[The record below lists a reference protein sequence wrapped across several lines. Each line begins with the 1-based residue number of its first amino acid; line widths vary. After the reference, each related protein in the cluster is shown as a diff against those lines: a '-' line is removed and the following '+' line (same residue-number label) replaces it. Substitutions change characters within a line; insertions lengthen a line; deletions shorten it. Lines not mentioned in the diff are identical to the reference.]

1 MSYNDKTLSKGFES
15 MGKTIEKNS
24 SQPRR
29 PLPMSMRELRE
40 YGYDTPDFVLVT
52 GDAYIDH
59 PSFGTAI
66 IGRVLLH
73 NGYSVGIISQPNK
86 NDPETFK
93 VFGKP
98 RLGFLVNSGNMDS
111 MVNHYTSAK
120 KPRAADAYTPGG
132 KRGKRPDR
140 AVTVYCKCIRQI
152 YGDMP
157 IIIGGIEASL
167 RRFAHYDYWD
177 DKVLPSILIS
187 SDADL
192 LIYGMGERQIVA
204 VAEALDGGLK
214 ARDICYIPGT
224 AYRASNLNR
233 VYDYKLIESFE
244 EVSRDKK
251 VYCSAFMSQYREQ
264 DAISGE
270 TLVQKHG
277 SEYVIVNPPAM
288 PLSMEEFDEVYDL
301 PYTRLPHP
309 SYKEHIPAL
318 DEVKF
323 SLTSCRGCYGQC
335 SFCALTFHQGRVIQ
349 ARSHESLITEA
360 KLLTHLPDFKGY
372 IHDVGGPTANFRKPA
387 CKKQLKSGVCKDRP
401 CLGFS
406 PCKNVEVD
414 HSDYVEL
421 LRKLRKLE
429 GVKKVFIRSGIRY
442 DYLMYDKNDSFIREL
457 IKYHVSGQLK
467 VAPEHVDD
475 SVLMLMGKPGGEL
488 YDRFAKRYMAMNKSL
503 GLEQYIVPYF
513 MSSHPG
519 STLNS
524 AIALAEYLKATG
536 QRPEQVQDFYP
547 TPGTLST
554 CMFYTGYDPR
564 TMQKVYVPKSSEEK
578 AMQRALMQFFIPSNR
593 PLVRKAL
600 RLADRDDLIGP
611 GKKCLVPS
619 EAADAAMRNR
629 RAMGDAS
636 LERKDTHRSSRQPN
650 SRSKPAPTGKQT
662 RRRAD
667 INSKRQ
673 GR

>member
-1 MSYNDKTLSKGFES
+1 
-15 MGKTIEKNS
+15 MGKTIEDNTF
-24 SQPRR
+24 QPKR
-29 PLPMSMRELRE
+29 PLPMSPSELKE

-66 IGRVLLH
+66 IGRVLFH

-86 NDPETFK
+86 NDPEAFK
-93 VFGKP
+93 VFGRP

-111 MVNHYTSAK
+111 MVNHYTSAR
-120 KPRAADAYTPGG
+120 KPRSTDAYTPGG

-140 AVTVYCKCIRQI
+140 AVTVYCKCIRRLF
-152 YGDMP
+152 GSVP
-157 IIIGGIEASL
+157 IVIGGIEASL

-177 DKVLPSILIS
+177 DKVLPSILLS

-192 LIYGMGERQIVA
+192 LVYGMGEKQIVA
-204 VAEALDGGLK
+204 VAEALDGGLNV
-214 ARDICYIPGT
+214 RDICYIPGT
-224 AYRASNLNR
+224 AYRADNLNR

-244 EVSRDKK
+244 EVTKDKK
-251 VYCSAFMSQYREQ
+251 AYCSAFMSQYREQ

-277 SEYVIVNPPAM
+277 DEYVIVNPPAM
-288 PLSMEEFDEVYDL
+288 PLSTEEFDEVYNL

-318 DEVKF
+318 DEIKF

-335 SFCALTFHQGRVIQ
+335 SFCALTFHQGRIIQ
-349 ARSHESLITEA
+349 ARSHESLVKEA
-360 KLLTHLPDFKGY
+360 KSLVRMPDFKGY

-414 HSDYVEL
+414 HSDYIDL
-421 LRKLRKLE
+421 LRKLRRVE

-442 DYLMYDKNDSFIREL
+442 DYLMYDKDDTFIREL

-467 VAPEHVDD
+467 VAPEHIDD

-488 YDRFAKRYMAMNKSL
+488 YDRFVKRYIAMNKSM

-564 TMQKVYVPKSSEEK
+564 TMQKIYVPKSAEEK

-611 GKKCLVPS
+611 GKKCLVPT
-619 EAADAAMRNR
+619 EAADAAMRSR
-629 RAMGDAS
+629 RAKGEISFDRQHGRNNSGNHSAQRPGHGKPAS
-636 LERKDTHRSSRQPN
+636 DRKPTDRKHDYN
-650 SRSKPAPTGKQT
+650 SR
-662 RRRAD
+662 
-667 INSKRQ
+667 KRNK
-673 GR
+673 